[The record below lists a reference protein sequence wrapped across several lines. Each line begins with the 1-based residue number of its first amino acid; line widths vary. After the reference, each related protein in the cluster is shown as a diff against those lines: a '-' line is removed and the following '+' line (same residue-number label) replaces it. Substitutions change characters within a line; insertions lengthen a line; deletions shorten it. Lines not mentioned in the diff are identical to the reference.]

1 MELGFTTMNTP
12 EDPGPAELAGSLE
25 QRGFG
30 SLWIGEHSHIPS
42 SRDTPYPVGGE
53 MPEAYKRMMDPFVS
67 LTAAACSTERL
78 TVATGVILPLERDLF
93 TLAKAV
99 STIDH
104 VSGGRF
110 VFGVGVG
117 WNEEELRDH
126 RPDIAWSQRYLALAE
141 AVTALRSLWIDET
154 SSFHGRWFDFDG
166 AWSFPKPLQHPHPP
180 VICGTGGPVGTRH
193 AVAWGDGWAPMDVA
207 LGNVERRVTRFREKV
222 READRDDVPIT
233 LFCFGDPTAD
243 TLRAYRDLGIV
254 RVVLGSGR
262 DGWHDPETTYPFLDR
277 YTPLV
282 DDLA

>member
-12 EDPGPAELAGSLE
+12 EDPPPGELARSLE
-25 QRGFG
+25 ERGFG

-42 SRDTPYPVGGE
+42 SRLTPYPVGGE

-67 LTAAACSTERL
+67 LTAAACATERL
-78 TVATGVILPLERDLF
+78 TVAAGVVLPLERDLF

-99 STIDH
+99 ASIDH

-110 VFGVGVG
+110 LFGVGVG
-117 WNEEELRDH
+117 WNEEELHDH
-126 RPDIAWSQRYLALAE
+126 RPDIAWAQRYLALAE
-141 AVTALRSLWIDET
+141 AVEALRSLWTDES
-154 SSFHGRWFDFDG
+154 SSFHGRWFDFEG
-166 AWSFPKPLQHPHPP
+166 AWSFPKPLQQPHPP
-180 VICGTGGPVGTRH
+180 IVCGTGGPVGTRH

-222 READRDDVPIT
+222 AEAGRDDVPVT

-243 TLRAYRDLGIV
+243 TLRSYRDLGIT

-262 DGWHDPETTYPFLDR
+262 DGWHDPTTTYPFLDR

-282 DDLA
+282 DELS